1 MQKISVKVLPRPYVL
16 MIDDGVLNQ
25 AGSLLRQE
33 FPKRSRVV
41 VVTVPRVR
49 KLWGK
54 ALSDSLKKSNF
65 APIFVTLP
73 DGERHKTIR
82 TVEKAAEQLAQL
94 GCDRQTVVVAFGGG
108 VVGDTAGLMAS
119 LYMRGVDFV
128 QIPTTLLAQVD
139 ASIGGKTG
147 VSLRSGKNLIG
158 TFHQPRMVLVDPEVL
173 KTLPDREFQS
183 GLYES
188 LKCAAIGDAALFSA
202 MEGKP
207 AQELRNDADAVRKMI
222 ISSVKFKSK
231 IVATDTHENDLR
243 RVLNFGH
250 TIGHALEAES
260 AYRRFLHGE
269 AVAWGMIAATRLAA
283 ATNRIDTHSARRIIN
298 AIRAVGPL
306 PAITARGKNI
316 LQLLRAD
323 KKNADGLIHFVLPT
337 RIGRVEIVN
346 DVPETLIVAVIDD
359 LRNSTEV

>member
-1 MQKISVKVLPRPYVL
+1 MQKISVKVLPRPYVVI
-16 MIDDGVLNQ
+16 IDDGVLHQ
-25 AGSLLRQE
+25 AGSLLRQG

-54 ALSDSLKKSNF
+54 ALSDSLKKSKF
-65 APIFVTLP
+65 APTFVNMP
-73 DGERHKTIR
+73 DGERHKTILM
-82 TVEKAAEQLAQL
+82 VEKIAERLTQL
-94 GCDRQTVVVAFGGG
+94 GCDRQTIVVAFGGG
-108 VVGDTAGLMAS
+108 VVGDSAGLLAS

-139 ASIGGKTG
+139 ASIGGKTA
-147 VSLRSGKNLIG
+147 VNLRSGKNLIG
-158 TFHQPRMVLVDPEVL
+158 TFHQPRMVIVDPKIL
-173 KTLPDREFQS
+173 KTLAVREFQS

-188 LKCAAIGDAALFSA
+188 LKCAVIGDAALFSV

-207 AQELRNDADAVRKMI
+207 AKALRSDADAVRKI
-222 ISSVKFKSK
+222 ISRSIKFKSR
-231 IVATDTHENDLR
+231 IVATDTRENDLR

-250 TIGHALEAES
+250 TIGHALETES

-298 AIRAVGPL
+298 AVRAVGPL

-323 KKNADGLIHFVLPT
+323 KKNAEGLIHFVLPT
-337 RIGRVEIVN
+337 RIGQVEIVN